1 MNINF
6 ENENH
11 KLFFRE
17 GKITYLRPLL
27 KTDLRLEYLSW
38 LNNPQLNEYSAHFRS
53 WPTTERDIENF
64 YNNEQKDN
72 NNVVLAACC
81 KKTGK
86 HFGNYSLN
94 NIDWISRTAA
104 QNTNIGIKEYRSIH
118 YFDSLNIILDYAF
131 NTLNLNKITGGS
143 ETPGTMNIMK
153 RFGYKQ
159 EGVLKEQFYRD
170 GEYRDIVIFGLLK
183 EDYLRIQNKN
193 NKI

>member
-27 KTDLRLEYLSW
+27 KTDIRLDYLSW

-81 KKTGK
+81 KKTGI

-118 YFDSLNIILDYAF
+118 YFDSLNIIFFLEQIFISGQAKHFISVCLYCYFDIPQAS
-131 NTLNLNKITGGS
+131 ITCCS
-143 ETPGTMNIMK
+143 YVPSKMIIQSYITFVSST
-153 RFGYKQ
+153 GYRYIYIPR
-159 EGVLKEQFYRD
+159 LK
-170 GEYRDIVIFGLLK
+170 
-183 EDYLRIQNKN
+183 
-193 NKI
+193 